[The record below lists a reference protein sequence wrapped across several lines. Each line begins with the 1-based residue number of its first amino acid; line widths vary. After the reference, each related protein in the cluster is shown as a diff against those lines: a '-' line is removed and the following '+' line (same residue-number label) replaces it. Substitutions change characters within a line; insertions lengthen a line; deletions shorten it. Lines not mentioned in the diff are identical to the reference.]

1 MSEKR
6 ATLEEKLIAIC
17 GWDMAQNIRVMLAD
31 HFQIEKLE
39 LDVGDVK
46 LKSDNSLLNTIIT
59 IGDKV
64 LPVMSIHW
72 CIDNEEWGRLTLT
85 FM

>member
-1 MSEKR
+1 MNEKR
-6 ATLEEKLIAIC
+6 ATLEEKLIAMC
-17 GWDMAQNIRVMLAD
+17 GWDIAQNIRVMLAD
-31 HFQIEKLE
+31 HFQLGELE

-46 LKSDNSLLNTIIT
+46 LKSDNSLLNTTIT

-72 CIDNEEWGRLTLT
+72 CIDGEEWGRLTLT
-85 FM
+85 FI